1 MAPVRHGFFMEAA
14 IQLAKEAAQKGE
26 IPVGALVV
34 NHNGQIVGQGMNL
47 TESGNDATL
56 HAEMIALRQ
65 AAQSLGHWRLK
76 DCTLYVTLEPC
87 PMCAGAMVQAQLGA
101 LVYGAPD
108 SKAGA
113 AGSLFNITH
122 SPLLNHRVQVIG
134 GMKEAECG
142 KLLQDFFRSR
152 RNEIK

>member
-1 MAPVRHGFFMEAA
+1 MATTRHDFFMQEA
-14 IQLAKEAAQKGE
+14 IQLAKEAAQKSE
-26 IPVGALVV
+26 VPVGALII
-34 NHNGQIVGQGMNL
+34 NNNGHIIGQGMNL

-87 PMCAGAMVQAQLGA
+87 PMCAGAMVQAQLGS

-113 AGSLFNITH
+113 AGSLFNITQ
-122 SPLLNHRVQVIG
+122 SPLLNHQIQVIG
-134 GMKEAECG
+134 CIKEAECA

-152 RNEIK
+152 RK